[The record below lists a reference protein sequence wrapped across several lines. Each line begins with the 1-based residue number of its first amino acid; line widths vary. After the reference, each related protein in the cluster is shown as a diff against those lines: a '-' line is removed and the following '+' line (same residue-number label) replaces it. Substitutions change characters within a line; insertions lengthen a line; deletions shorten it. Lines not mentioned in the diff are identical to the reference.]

1 VLKNNAVSYCGV
13 ATDTSSH
20 NAVKVFPV
28 LIQYFDW
35 KNGGLQSK
43 LIEVHQQS
51 NELAETIVQYIKGT
65 LENHVF
71 LICRISGFL
80 TICYF
85 LKFFHNLMVL
95 KMQNISLFLKKYV

>member
-1 VLKNNAVSYCGV
+1 VSYCGV

-28 LIQYFDW
+28 LIHYFDW

-51 NELAETIVQYIKGT
+51 NELAETIV
-65 LENHVF
+65 
-71 LICRISGFL
+71 
-80 TICYF
+80 
-85 LKFFHNLMVL
+85 
-95 KMQNISLFLKKYV
+95 